1 MVPKESELL
10 KSLGEIAYTLDKAY
24 LSVLETE
31 YGIVPF
37 EEDFNRDRKIEY
49 VSNIRALRIK
59 RWVYDKNEKISDCF
73 NNVLSLFANSDN
85 SIALVLN
92 RTKDG
97 TDMYFVMKNTGYGR
111 NEDSKNNINLLADSL
126 RGNFPGTNIEI
137 IEETNGGEDTRQLFS
152 FNDAKSISLLCAVPS
167 EKSDDYITQGMEK
180 LLNGVVPQTPDDNYT
195 VVILAESLTQF
206 QIREILS
213 EYEEMATSIMP
224 FSGHQFQKGT
234 SKNKTEGEMDSITD
248 TSGTS
253 KSKSKTNSVNFGI
266 NVGANSSISNAKSDT
281 NSINASADLKLLGTG
296 IGVGVAKAVTRTLAK
311 SVGKSLSGSLGY
323 GYSWGT
329 IDTENQSKSL
339 TSGTNISNSDGES
352 ENEIYTYKSFKVSGL
367 VEKIETNINRI
378 NKSQAAGLWKFGAYV
393 IASNSKTS
401 KNVANFLKSITQGKD
416 SYIEPAI
423 VQEWSFERANGL
435 TAFNEMQKYIR
446 HFTHP
451 VFGNIKDGTI
461 VTPTSNISTSELS
474 SAISF
479 PRYSVKGIPVID
491 CARFGREPH
500 SLGDI
505 CGNLKFACSYHMH
518 QVENQ
523 NDIKLNKNELTKHTF
538 ITGSTGSGKSN
549 TIFKMLSELKSQ
561 NIKFLVVEP
570 AKGEYKNIFGHIED
584 VFVYGTNPAKTP
596 LLRMNPFKF
605 PNDIHVLEHLD
616 RLVEIFNVCWPMY
629 AAMPSILKDSMERA
643 YISAGWDLQKSKNK
657 YDDRIFPTFTDVLD
671 QIRAVLNE
679 SEYSADNKGDYIGAL
694 VTRIKSLTNGI
705 NGMIFTENDLSDAEL
720 FDNNVVIDL
729 SRVGSNETKS
739 LIMGLLVIKLQ
750 EYRMTSNLQNSEL
763 SHVTVLEEA
772 HNLLKRTST
781 EQSADGANL
790 LGKAVE
796 MLSNAIAEMRTYGEG
811 FIIADQSPGL
821 LDMSVIRNTN
831 TKIILR
837 LPDLSDRELVGRAA
851 GLNDDQIVELAR
863 MQQGVAAI
871 SQNEWLEPVLC
882 KIDRFDS
889 NGKPYLEEDKLYLK
903 ENMIK
908 HSILEIVME
917 KEIYRRGDRV
927 DIRRM
932 KEDVI
937 NSNLK
942 SPVKCAFF
950 EYLDSDEDSIE
961 KLRRFVYEFFDAK
974 KAIEISKGY
983 GEIEKWA
990 ESVVNNINP
999 AVNEFTKEQINLV
1012 LALIIHEHAERDY
1025 SYNELLCRF
1034 AETYHAKGGV
1044 I

>member
-1 MVPKESELL
+1 MIPEESELL
-10 KSLGEIAYTLDKAY
+10 KSLGKIAYTLDKAY
-24 LSVLETE
+24 LSLLETE
-31 YGIVPF
+31 YGILPF
-37 EEDFNRDRKIEY
+37 NEYFNRDRSIEY

-59 RWVYDKNEKISDCF
+59 RWVYDKNERISDCF
-73 NNVLSLFANSDN
+73 NNVMSLFANSDN

-92 RTKDG
+92 RTTKG
-97 TDMYFVMKNTGYGR
+97 TDMYFVMKNTGHGR

-126 RGNFPGTNIEI
+126 RGNFPGTNMEI
-137 IEETNGGEDTRQLFS
+137 IEENNGGEDTRRLF
-152 FNDAKSISLLCAVPS
+152 NIDNAKSISLLSAIPS
-167 EKSDDYITQGMEK
+167 ERPEDYISQGIEK
-180 LLNGVVPQTPDDNYT
+180 LLNGVVPRTKEDDYT

-224 FSGHQFQKGT
+224 FSGYQFQKGT
-234 SKNKTEGEMDSITD
+234 NKSFTEGKTKSITD
-248 TSGTS
+248 TLGTS
-253 KSKSKTNSVNFGI
+253 KSTIKTQSVNIGMNI
-266 NVGANSSISNAKSDT
+266 GANSSESKAESETK
-281 NSINASADLKLLGTG
+281 SINASSDLKILGAG
-296 IGVGVAKAVTRTLAK
+296 IGIGVAKAVTSALAK
-311 SVGKSLSGSLGY
+311 SVGKSIGGSLGY
-323 GYSWGT
+323 GYAWGT
-329 IDTENQSKSL
+329 VDAENQSKAF
-339 TSGTNISNSDGES
+339 TSGISISKSDGES
-352 ENEIYTYKSFKVSGL
+352 ENETYTYKSFKVSGL
-367 VEKIETNINRI
+367 VEKIEANINRI

-423 VQEWSFERANGL
+423 VQEWSYERANGL
-435 TAFNEMQKYIR
+435 TAFNEIQKYIS

-451 VFGNIKDGTI
+451 VFANIEDGTI
-461 VTPTSNISTSELS
+461 VTPVNNISTLELS
-474 SAISF
+474 NAISF
-479 PRYSVKGIPVID
+479 PQYSVKGIPVID

-500 SLGDI
+500 SLGDMN
-505 CGNLKFACSYHMH
+505 GDLSFACSYHMH

-523 NDIKLNKNELTKHTF
+523 NRIYLNKNELTKHTF

-549 TIFKMLSELKSQ
+549 TIYKILSELNSQ

-570 AKGEYKNIFGHIED
+570 AKGEYKSVFGHRVD
-584 VFVYGTNPAKTP
+584 VAVFGTNPEKTP
-596 LLRMNPFKF
+596 LLRINPFKF
-605 PNDIHVLEHLD
+605 PKDIHVLEHLD

-657 YDDRIFPTFTDVLD
+657 YDDRLFPTFADVLD

-694 VTRIKSLTNGI
+694 VTRLKSLTNGI

-720 FDNNVVIDL
+720 FDNNVIVDL

-750 EYRMTSNLQNSEL
+750 EYRMTSDAQNAEL

-781 EQSADGANL
+781 DQSADSANL

-796 MLSNAIAEMRTYGEG
+796 MISNAIAEMRTYGEG

-851 GLNDDQIVELAR
+851 SLNDDQIIELSR

-882 KIDRFDS
+882 KIDRFEEKA
-889 NGKPYLEEDKLYLK
+889 KPYLERDKLYLCDNTVK
-903 ENMIK
+903 E
-908 HSILEIVME
+908 SLLEIIME

-927 DIRRM
+927 DIRRI
-932 KEDVI
+932 KDDVI

-950 EYLDSDEDSIE
+950 EYLDSDEDSIA

-974 KAIEISKGY
+974 RAIEMSKGY
-983 GEIEKWA
+983 DEIEKWA
-990 ESVVNNINP
+990 ESVVNNVNP
-999 AVNEFTKEQINLV
+999 AVNDFTREQINLI

-1034 AETYHAKGGV
+1034 AETYHAKGG
-1044 I
+1044 II